1 MHLDTASSR
10 TLRIVQIHALAF
22 LSGGLLSVML
32 LLNGALAEYTSPA
45 FASWGAHA
53 TGTITALAILL
64 LAATR
69 RKQTWIGGAPVWAF
83 SGGLFGALIVTVTAI
98 AMNSDLSLAGTL
110 AMGLA
115 GQALFG
121 LVADRLGLFGLRVR
135 RVRWHDIAAL
145 ALVFAGSMAIILS
158 VSQPG

>member
-1 MHLDTASSR
+1 
-10 TLRIVQIHALAF
+10 
-22 LSGGLLSVML
+22 ML
-32 LLNGALAEYTSPA
+32 LANGALAEYTSPA

-53 TGTITALAILL
+53 TGSMTALGILL

-69 RKQTWIGGAPVWAF
+69 RKQNWVGGAPVWAF

-121 LVADRLGLFGLRVR
+121 LVADRLGMFGLPVR
-135 RVRWHDIAAL
+135 RPKWQDIAAL
-145 ALVFAGSMAIILS
+145 ALVFAGSVAIILS
-158 VSQPG
+158 VSNPT

>member
-1 MHLDTASSR
+1 MHFDTAKPR

-22 LSGGLLSVML
+22 FSGGLLSVML
-32 LLNGALAEYTSPA
+32 LANGALAEYTSPA

-53 TGTITALAILL
+53 TGSVTALVLLL

-83 SGGLFGALIVTVTAI
+83 SGGLVGALIVTVTTI

-110 AMGLA
+110 AIGLA
-115 GQALFG
+115 GQAVFG
-121 LVADRLGLFGLRVR
+121 LVADRLGLFGLPVR
-135 RVRWHDIAAL
+135 KVRWQDIVAL

-158 VSQPG
+158 VS